1 MSNIEKISSSYIL
14 KEIFSFLKIAQII
27 DIIIYNKKLHED
39 LGIGIEDYKK
49 KVENIEQEK
58 EMEKELNVFY
68 LQIL

>member
-14 KEIFSFLKIAQII
+14 KEIFSFLKITQII

-49 KVENIEQEK
+49 KVENIE
-58 EMEKELNVFY
+58 
-68 LQIL
+68 